1 MPNIMPENPAASR
14 AAAILLAI
22 LRYPPV
28 LLILG
33 AAAII
38 MANVGFAIISHNIMA
53 GLPLSP
59 AQYQTAG
66 QVTDILWALVAL
78 ALYWAFVRFVE
89 GREPSEIGARGAM
102 REWGIGLAIGAG
114 VMAATVA
121 VIALGGGYRIIGW
134 NGPWVLPLH
143 SAAVISAGVWEEI
156 LFRGIIFRLI
166 ERWLGTW
173 VALIASA
180 ALFGAA
186 HLANPN
192 ASLIAGFAIAIEAGI
207 LLGAAYLVT
216 RRLWAA
222 IGLHMA
228 WNFTQG
234 AFFGIAVSGFD
245 TPGLIIP
252 RISGPELLTGGS
264 FGAEASLP
272 AMLLATALGLAL
284 LWLAWARGHF
294 IAPSLHRLIHG
305 EAAPYRG

>member
-1 MPNIMPENPAASR
+1 MPENTAANR
-14 AAAILLAI
+14 AAQILLHI

-28 LLILG
+28 LLLLG
-33 AAAII
+33 AAGII
-38 MANVGFAIISHNIMA
+38 TANIRFAVISHRILQ
-53 GLPLSP
+53 GLPLDP
-59 AQYQTAG
+59 AQYRAAG
-66 QVTDILWALVAL
+66 QITDILWALVAL

-89 GREPSEIGARGAM
+89 GREPDEIGAKGSL
-102 REWGIGLAIGAG
+102 REWGLGVTIGAG
-114 VMAATVA
+114 IMAATVA
-121 VIALGGGYRIIGW
+121 VIALGGGYRIAGF

-234 AFFGIAVSGFD
+234 AVFGIPVSGFD
-245 TPGLIIP
+245 TPGFIIP
-252 RISGPELLTGGS
+252 HITGPELLTGGT

-272 AMLLATALGLAL
+272 AMLLATGLGLGL

-294 IAPSLHRLIHG
+294 IAPSLHRFIHG
-305 EAAPYRG
+305 ESAPYRG